1 MCVCCEA
8 KCVVLELTFV
18 KRSLLFLYMV
28 AEEK

>member
-1 MCVCCEA
+1 VFVV
-8 KCVVLELTFV
+8 KPIVVLELTFV